1 MLPREQGWKPEASG
15 DSPAYAC
22 CLSQRE
28 GLTAG
33 TDPTCW
39 LLMGKTGFSIGGGA
53 LGGPCSRGPGWAT
66 EIPLTNDGEFGQI
79 MPGGW

>member
-1 MLPREQGWKPEASG
+1 
-15 DSPAYAC
+15 
-22 CLSQRE
+22 
-28 GLTAG
+28 LTAG